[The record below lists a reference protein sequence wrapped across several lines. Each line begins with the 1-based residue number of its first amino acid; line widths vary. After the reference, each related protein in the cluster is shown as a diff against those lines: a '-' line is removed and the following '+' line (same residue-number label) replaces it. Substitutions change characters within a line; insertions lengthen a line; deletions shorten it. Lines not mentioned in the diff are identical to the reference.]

1 MKTNTS
7 NEIFRLSAILY
18 ADNNYEVSSST
29 TFRKIV
35 ESAIFENGNEFI
47 SIPDLCIFIAKIYDI
62 IISEEEIINIISH
75 QRYTSNFTQKE
86 EQGEQYIKLS
96 NKRLQLIEEK
106 ITEKTIDEHIQD
118 FEKLFNVKALEII
131 HRFLYELFSNDVNGF
146 QRLISSKKATSN
158 SVRIEAQNY
167 SEEERNIINSFL
179 NWDNPQKDKAIF
191 DISSYAIEYAILTN
205 NNKGVALDSFRNK
218 HIYLDTNIIYRAL
231 GINGKNRKDL
241 TTTFLSKFNEIGQ
254 KLFISKYTDEEFKS
268 SIKFHIDNI
277 RKFNNPKIA
286 SSVYVEN
293 SINDEIYNFYHL
305 WKQNHV
311 NPNLEIF
318 QAYIYSIYEE
328 FIDKY
333 NIEIDKICPFD
344 PNDEDICETLKEM
357 SSKILSEKN
366 LHGIVTYE
374 NSSYI
379 DALNI
384 LWIEQKRNNKHF
396 TFHETNSF
404 LVSCDQILRRWDY
417 YRNDVIPIVLL
428 PSQWL
433 SIILRF
439 FNRTNNDF
447 RSFVNFLN
455 LHNNE
460 PSITGEQLHIVL
472 SGISEISSDPGIQRN
487 ILNIMTES
495 HFKNIIDSNDIQT
508 FENSKE
514 FAKSEVDKEIAK
526 LKSQTSELE
535 SNVEELKKDVRTA
548 KENQEHQNSA
558 YTQLLQEKKS
568 SDKKLED
575 KVEEYN
581 NLTEFLKGNFVN
593 KKIKLWRYCLP
604 LLIILGIILLI
615 LYPILCYC
623 DVLNR
628 FNAFTFVDNLESESL
643 QSTSIGIITAIYISS
658 LPAGAV
664 FCWHRLFSKERRKHK
679 IEQLEKVFYDKL
691 RQKQLDFN

>member
-18 ADNNYEVSSST
+18 ADNNYEVSPST
-29 TFRKIV
+29 TLRKIV

-62 IISEEEIINIISH
+62 IISEEEIISIISH

-118 FEKLFNVKALEII
+118 FEQLFNIKALEII

-146 QRLISSKKATSN
+146 QRLINSKKATSN

-254 KLFISKYTDEEFKS
+254 KLFISKYTDEEFKN

-277 RKFNNPKIA
+277 RKFNNPKVS

-293 SINDEIYNFYHL
+293 SINDEIYSFYHL
-305 WKQNHV
+305 WKQGRTNS
-311 NPNLEIF
+311 NLDIF
-318 QAYIYSIYEE
+318 QAYIYGVYDE
-328 FIDKY
+328 FIAKY
-333 NIEIDKICPFD
+333 NIEIDKVCPFD
-344 PNDEDICETLKEM
+344 PNDDDICEIVKEM

-366 LHGIVTYE
+366 LYGVATYE

-384 LWIEQKRNNKHF
+384 LWIEHKRNNKHF
-396 TFHETNSF
+396 TFHETNAF
-404 LVSCDQILRRWDY
+404 LVSSDQILRRWDY

-460 PSITGEQLHIVL
+460 PTITGEQLHIVL

-487 ILNIMTES
+487 ILNIMTDN
-495 HFKNIIDSNDIQT
+495 HFKNIIAGDNIKT
-508 FENSKE
+508 YENSKE
-514 FAKSEVDKEIAK
+514 FAKSEVDKEISK
-526 LKSQTSELE
+526 LKSRASELE
-535 SNVEELKKDVRTA
+535 SDVEALKKDVHIA
-548 KENQEHQNSA
+548 KENEEQQNSA
-558 YTQLLQEKKS
+558 YNQLLKEKNS
-568 SDKKLED
+568 REKKLED
-575 KVEEYN
+575 KIEEYN
-581 NLTEFLKGNFVN
+581 ALTESLKENFVN
-593 KKIKLWRYCLP
+593 KRIILWRYGLSSCVVLCI
-604 LLIILGIILLI
+604 LVLII
-615 LYPILCYC
+615 YPILCC
-623 DVLNR
+623 NNLIPAINVFELI
-628 FNAFTFVDNLESESL
+628 DNIESESL
-643 QSTSIGIITAIYISS
+643 KYTIHTIVGAIYISAI
-658 LPAGAV
+658 PAGLV
-664 FCWHRLFSKERRKHK
+664 FCYNRYFAKQKRDKKINQIEKLFYKKLKNRK
-679 IEQLEKVFYDKL
+679 ISL
-691 RQKQLDFN
+691 